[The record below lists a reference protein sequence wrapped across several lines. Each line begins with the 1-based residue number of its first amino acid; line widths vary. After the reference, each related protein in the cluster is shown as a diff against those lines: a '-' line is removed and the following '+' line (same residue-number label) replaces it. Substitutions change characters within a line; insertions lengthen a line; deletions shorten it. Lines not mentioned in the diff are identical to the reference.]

1 MKRPWLT
8 PLVPLY
14 AAGVALRDLR
24 LRRGWEP
31 VRQLTWPVVSVGNLS
46 AGGAGK
52 TPLTIALAHLLQA
65 RGFHVDVLSRGY
77 GRTSTQPLRVDPNGS
92 TESFG
97 DEPLLI
103 ARAGISVYVAPN
115 RYKAGLLAERDS
127 AAQDDAA
134 SRHRPSAHLL
144 DDGFQHRQLARD
156 LDILLLNREDW
167 QDTLLPAGNLREP
180 LRAASR
186 ADIIAI
192 PAKDSV
198 LEADLR
204 ASGLTCPI
212 WRVRRRMQIPDV
224 TGPVAAFCGIARP
237 AQFFAGLE
245 ARGLKL
251 VLRRAFPDHHLYTAA
266 ELSKLAAD
274 AQTAGA
280 AVLLTTEK
288 DAIRL
293 GSLIGVFASNLPL
306 HTATLEVEIEDEDA
320 VAGWLAERL
329 RTASRPPS
337 L

>member
-320 VAGWLAERL
+320 VAGWLAELL